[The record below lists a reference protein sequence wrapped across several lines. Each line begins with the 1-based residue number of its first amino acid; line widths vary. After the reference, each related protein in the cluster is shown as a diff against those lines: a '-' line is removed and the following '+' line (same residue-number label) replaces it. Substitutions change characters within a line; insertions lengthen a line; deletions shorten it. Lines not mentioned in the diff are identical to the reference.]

1 MNDSEKVEKT
11 RAILIQ
17 ALAQDDPEKTK
28 DQIEEALCLLDD
40 EDYEEFKRSYR
51 FLASAEQQNRIMRRV
66 QGRIKG
72 ESKE

>member
-28 DQIEEALCLLDD
+28 DRIEEALCLLDD

-51 FLASAEQQNRIMRRV
+51 FLAEQQNRIMRRV